1 MFATQKNEKG
11 FTLIELMIS
20 MALGITLMGA
30 AIYTYTK
37 QDSVLRDENSSVQLR
52 DFARLALDALVPDIR
67 MAGYG
72 FPPGDSAGGRP
83 SQGIT
88 TADATTIT
96 YFSNTDDITVYVAR
110 DPSGATATSLVLPLN
125 STNGAL
131 FVNDNVAFF
140 DTQFPDQW
148 NSWRINNINTN
159 VNLGDPQN
167 YDIITLDGQIGFAFL
182 PIANGVPVVI
192 SKYHTISINYNAGA
206 QTITVTDDNG
216 TDDGGGDDTTVTV
229 ANNVSDLTFRYFDA
243 DGIALTALPLIL
255 ADRGDVRRIQISI
268 TVVDPDEASVTATLS
283 THTHLR
289 NMGL

>member
-20 MALGITLMGA
+20 MALGITLLGA

-72 FPPGDSAGGRP
+72 FPPGDSDGGRP
-83 SQGIT
+83 GQGIT

-167 YDIITLDGQIGFAFL
+167 YDIITLDGQIGYAFL

-192 SKYHTISINYNAGA
+192 NKYHTISINYNAGA

-229 ANNVSDLTFRYFDA
+229 ANNVSDLTFSYFDS
-243 DGIALTALPLIL
+243 DGTPLTTLPLSA
-255 ADRGDVRRIQISI
+255 ADMGDVRRIQISI
-268 TVVDPDEASVTATLS
+268 TVVDPKETSMTAALS